1 MKKTENSMPSH
12 NTFWVISFGLLV
24 LFGVFGLLGGWMY
37 YAPLASSSVA
47 NGKLSAGA
55 EKKIVQHLE
64 GGIVDKIHVKDG
76 DVVQK
81 GQVLITLRE
90 VQIKENYN
98 ILESQYQD
106 MLALYA
112 RLEAQRDERNS
123 IHFSDEITNNN
134 LIINQKNIFETSKRL
149 QEDEEIITRQRIT
162 QQKEQINGLR
172 SIIETKERRL
182 ASIEEERVEWEALF
196 AEQLVDKSRIRE
208 LSRESNLVEGD
219 ITNAQSEILRVQE
232 QISELQTQLLL
243 QKKEFRK
250 ETLKELVK
258 VKSTISDLKSKMVA
272 LKDRLNLTKVVSPA
286 DGTVFGMD
294 IHTIGGVIPPG
305 KEILSIVPKNSKLL
319 IEAEVQT
326 TDIDKVKVGLHSDL
340 MFPAFNMKKINIIE
354 GKVVSVSADSFVNQQ
369 TGIPFYEAK
378 IEVTPEGME
387 TLKENNFVLVP
398 GMPATAMIKLGDSTV
413 LNYII
418 KPFKEMVIRGFNEE

>member
-1 MKKTENSMPSH
+1 MKKIENSMPSH
-12 NTFWVISFGLLV
+12 NTFWAISFGLLV

-47 NGKLSAGA
+47 NGTLSAGA

-112 RLEAQRDERNS
+112 RLKAQRDDHDS
-123 IHFSDEITNNN
+123 IYFSNEITNNN

-149 QEDEEIITRQRIT
+149 QEDEEMITRQRIT

-182 ASIEEERVEWEALF
+182 ASVEEERIEWEALF

-208 LSRESNLVEGD
+208 LSRESNIVEGD
-219 ITNAQSEILRVQE
+219 ITNAQSEILRVKE

-243 QKKEFRK
+243 QKKSLRK

-258 VKSTISDLKSKMVA
+258 VKSTISDLKSKMIA

-354 GKVVSVSADSFVNQQ
+354 GKVISVSADSFVNQQ
-369 TGIPFYEAK
+369 TGMPFYKAK
-378 IEVTPEGME
+378 IEVSPEGMK

>member
-1 MKKTENSMPSH
+1 MPS
-12 NTFWVISFGLLV
+12 NSTFWVISFGLLV

-47 NGKLSAGA
+47 SGKLSAGA

-81 GQVLITLRE
+81 GQVLITLRK

-112 RLEAQRDERNS
+112 RLKAQRDEDNR
-123 IHFSDEITNNN
+123 IHFSDKITNNN
-134 LIINQKNIFETSKRL
+134 LIINQKNIFQTSKRL
-149 QEDEEIITRQRIT
+149 QEDQEVITRQRIT

-172 SIIETKERRL
+172 SIIATKERRL
-182 ASIEEERVEWEALF
+182 ASIEEEKVEWEALF

-219 ITNAQSEILRVQE
+219 ITNGQSEILRVQE

-258 VKSTISDLKSKMVA
+258 VKSTLSDLKSKMIA

-286 DGTVFGMD
+286 NGTVFGMD
-294 IHTIGGVIPPG
+294 IHTVGGVIPPG

-369 TGIPFYEAK
+369 TGMPFYKAK

-387 TLKENNFVLVP
+387 TLKENNFILVP

-418 KPFKEMVIRGFNEE
+418 KPFKQMVIRGFNEE

>member
-1 MKKTENSMPSH
+1 MPSH

>member
-1 MKKTENSMPSH
+1 
-12 NTFWVISFGLLV
+12 
-24 LFGVFGLLGGWMY
+24 
-37 YAPLASSSVA
+37 
-47 NGKLSAGA
+47 
-55 EKKIVQHLE
+55 
-64 GGIVDKIHVKDG
+64 
-76 DVVQK
+76 
-81 GQVLITLRE
+81 VLITLRE

-112 RLEAQRDERNS
+112 RLKAQRDDHDS
-123 IHFSDEITNNN
+123 IYFSNEITNNN

-149 QEDEEIITRQRIT
+149 QEDEEMITRQRIT

-182 ASIEEERVEWEALF
+182 ASVEEERIEWEALF

-208 LSRESNLVEGD
+208 LSRESNIVEGD
-219 ITNAQSEILRVQE
+219 ITNAQSEILRVKE

-243 QKKEFRK
+243 QKKSLRK

-258 VKSTISDLKSKMVA
+258 VKSTISDLKSKMIA

-294 IHTIGGVIPPG
+294 IHTVGGVIPPG

-354 GKVVSVSADSFVNQQ
+354 GKVISVSADSFVNQQ
-369 TGIPFYEAK
+369 TGMPFYKAK
-378 IEVTPEGME
+378 IEVSPEGMK

>member
-1 MKKTENSMPSH
+1 MPPNS
-12 NTFWVISFGLLV
+12 TFWVISFGLLV
-24 LFGVFGLLGGWMY
+24 LFTVFGLLGGWMY

-47 NGKLSAGA
+47 MGKLSAGA

-76 DVVQK
+76 DVVKK
-81 GQVLITLRE
+81 GQVLITLRK

-106 MLALYA
+106 MLAIYA
-112 RLEAQRDERNS
+112 RLQAQRDERDS
-123 IHFSDEITNNN
+123 IHFSNEITNNK
-134 LIINQKNIFETSKRL
+134 LIINQKNIFETTKRS
-149 QEDEEIITRQRIT
+149 QEDEEVITRQRIT
-162 QQKEQINGLR
+162 QQKEQINGFR
-172 SIIETKERRL
+172 SIIATKERRL

-232 QISELQTQLLL
+232 KISELQTQLLL

-250 ETLKELVK
+250 ETLNELVK
-258 VKSTISDLKSKMVA
+258 AKSTISDLKSKMVA
-272 LKDRLNLTKVVSPA
+272 LKDRINLTQVVSPA
-286 DGTVFGMD
+286 DGTVLGMD

-305 KEILSIVPKNSKLL
+305 KEILSIVPRNSKLL
-319 IEAEVQT
+319 IEAEVKT

-354 GKVVSVSADSFVNQQ
+354 GTVVSVSADSFVNQQ
-369 TGIPFYEAK
+369 TGMPFYKAK
-378 IEVTPEGME
+378 IEITPEGMK
-387 TLKENNFVLVP
+387 TLKENNFILVP
-398 GMPATAMIKLGDSTV
+398 GMPATAMIKLGNSTV

-418 KPFKEMVIRGFNEE
+418 KPFKQMVIRGFNEE